1 MLADLRTDTFKRFR
15 ASYVIAADGGSS
27 PTRGQLGVGYTGRTY
42 GERWVVIDTKVLK
55 EWDGHDRLRFHCNP
69 SRPTVDCPTP
79 LGHHRWEYPAR
90 TDEDEQTCCAK
101 RTIWKVLNDQGI
113 TPEHVKILRAVIY
126 SHHVRVADRWRV
138 GRVFLAGDAAHAM
151 PPWIGQGMSA
161 GVRDAANLCWKLAAV
176 LRGQAPD
183 SLLDSYQAER
193 KPHVTE
199 VTRRACFVGRI
210 ITERNRVIAAMRNH
224 VFRALT
230 RVPGVNAV
238 LLKTDVDS
246 RRPIRGR
253 LLRRRQPARRRLA
266 DPTTVG
272 YRRHGRHRSPR
283 RPPRRAV
290 GHPAHRRT
298 ADRHARL
305 DRAGC
310 PGDTDQS
317 NRPSSAGC
325 GARRPPPSSSA
336 PTDSS
341 TPQAESGQLSARP
354 PAPGSDLTT
363 ITNPKLE
370 YRMTTANLTEH
381 TVTVNGKPIFV
392 AETGSGPAV
401 VMLHGGGPGASGV
414 SNYSRNIDALAQ
426 HFRVIVP
433 DMPGYGRSVK
443 GVDQDDPFGYLA
455 DMIRGLLDELGIDTA
470 HLIGNSYGGA
480 AALRLA
486 LDTPHRVGKL
496 VLMGPGGIGTTRGVP
511 TAGLKSLLSY
521 YGGDGPSREKLE
533 TFIRT
538 YLVYDGASVPD
549 ELIDL
554 RYQASIDPEVVA
566 NPPLRRPSGPTA
578 LRTLWRMDLTRD
590 SRLKTLQ
597 TPTLVL
603 WGRDDKVNRPA
614 GGPMLLNT
622 MPNAELVMTS
632 HTGHWMQWERAE
644 LFNQLVT
651 EFLSTDSKL
660 AHA

>member
-1 MLADLRTDTFKRFR
+1 
-15 ASYVIAADGGSS
+15 
-27 PTRGQLGVGYTGRTY
+27 
-42 GERWVVIDTKVLK
+42 
-55 EWDGHDRLRFHCNP
+55 
-69 SRPTVDCPTP
+69 
-79 LGHHRWEYPAR
+79 
-90 TDEDEQTCCAK
+90 
-101 RTIWKVLNDQGI
+101 
-113 TPEHVKILRAVIY
+113 
-126 SHHVRVADRWRV
+126 
-138 GRVFLAGDAAHAM
+138 
-151 PPWIGQGMSA
+151 
-161 GVRDAANLCWKLAAV
+161 
-176 LRGQAPD
+176 
-183 SLLDSYQAER
+183 
-193 KPHVTE
+193 
-199 VTRRACFVGRI
+199 
-210 ITERNRVIAAMRNH
+210 
-224 VFRALT
+224 
-230 RVPGVNAV
+230 
-238 LLKTDVDS
+238 
-246 RRPIRGR
+246 
-253 LLRRRQPARRRLA
+253 
-266 DPTTVG
+266 
-272 YRRHGRHRSPR
+272 
-283 RPPRRAV
+283 
-290 GHPAHRRT
+290 
-298 ADRHARL
+298 
-305 DRAGC
+305 
-310 PGDTDQS
+310 
-317 NRPSSAGC
+317 
-325 GARRPPPSSSA
+325 
-336 PTDSS
+336 
-341 TPQAESGQLSARP
+341 
-354 PAPGSDLTT
+354 
-363 ITNPKLE
+363 
-370 YRMTTANLTEH
+370 MTTANLTEH

-392 AETGSGPAV
+392 AETGSGSAV

-443 GVDQDDPFGYLA
+443 GVDQADPFGYLA

-486 LDTPHRVGKL
+486 LDTPHRVDKL

-554 RYQASIDPEVVA
+554 RYRASIDPDVVA
-566 NPPLRRPSGPTA
+566 DPPLRRPSGPRA
-578 LRTLWRMDLTRD
+578 LWRMDLTRD

-651 EFLSTDSKL
+651 EFLSAESKL